1 MGVKVNEDVAISA
14 NLNGILCLKDKENE
28 IATACIKCGKC
39 VSVCPAKL
47 SPVLIMENFNDKDS
61 LIPLKPQKCVECGL
75 CSYICPANILVR
87 EYVKKAKREV
97 K

>member
-1 MGVKVNEDVAISA
+1 
-14 NLNGILCLKDKENE
+14 
-28 IATACIKCGKC
+28 
-39 VSVCPAKL
+39 
-47 SPVLIMENFNDKDS
+47 MENFNNKKE

-97 K
+97 R